1 MRDVS
6 SGIWLFACMLLSTA
20 AQAPETMQEVE
31 DRLLE
36 NYSRNCNPT
45 LAASQRAGKLLGVCG
60 DHPKATEI
68 EVQIYVH
75 RLSHIDQKE
84 GTFEIEGYFRMWW
97 NDSRLR
103 FNGTK
108 DGGCEDKLHYTVDAG
123 QPPKL
128 WVPDVYFENS
138 RQNHLGLPNDG
149 TLLESYPDGGVFMSQ
164 RLRLTVNC
172 AMNLGRLPWD
182 RQICGVNVGVFSET
196 AKQVQLAWTSK
207 NFEGALANLDK
218 QSLSEWYI
226 LNASSQVSSRERAG
240 ANYSLLKADF
250 ILERHSASLEK
261 IIWKS
266 VMFVMISWLGFWID
280 AHAAPA
286 RVTLAILM
294 VLIVV
299 TKMES
304 VAGGLPDVGYHI
316 WLLDFQL
323 GCLIFNV
330 ASFVIYVLVNLGLQN
345 ADKLNSLKKQA
356 EADRMLA
363 DVGFVVG
370 DNFTSEGLHDSE
382 MYRQQPDA
390 QGGEREHRERDL
402 LEEEHKA
409 DPQTQTSRASST
421 FGDVDAVAGALEPL
435 TVTLTECNSLQA
447 PPSLHS
453 PLPVARPQHKTF
465 ARKSNEPRPRYQDKT
480 FSRKP
485 LQRAV
490 VPADKGARTWRFALV
505 EWKSHLQDLDL
516 WMRFI
521 FPVAFG
527 IYVGVMYAIHPQY
540 SHTATADIH

>member
-1 MRDVS
+1 
-6 SGIWLFACMLLSTA
+6 
-20 AQAPETMQEVE
+20 
-31 DRLLE
+31 
-36 NYSRNCNPT
+36 
-45 LAASQRAGKLLGVCG
+45 
-60 DHPKATEI
+60 
-68 EVQIYVH
+68 
-75 RLSHIDQKE
+75 
-84 GTFEIEGYFRMWW
+84 
-97 NDSRLR
+97 
-103 FNGTK
+103 
-108 DGGCEDKLHYTVDAG
+108 
-123 QPPKL
+123 
-128 WVPDVYFENS
+128 
-138 RQNHLGLPNDG
+138 
-149 TLLESYPDGGVFMSQ
+149 MSQ

-226 LNASSQVSSRERAG
+226 LNTSSQVSSRERAG

-286 RVTLAILM
+286 
-294 VLIVV
+294 
-299 TKMES
+299 
-304 VAGGLPDVGYHI
+304 HI

-363 DVGFVVG
+363 DVGFMVG
-370 DNFTSEGLHDSE
+370 DNFTSEGLHDSD
-382 MYRQQPDA
+382 MYRQQPDS
-390 QGGEREHRERDL
+390 QGAEREHRERDL

-421 FGDVDAVAGALEPL
+421 FGDVDAVAGAFEPL

-447 PPSLHS
+447 PPSLDS

-490 VPADKGARTWRFALV
+490 VL
-505 EWKSHLQDLDL
+505 SL
-516 WMRFI
+516 
-521 FPVAFG
+521 
-527 IYVGVMYAIHPQY
+527 IH
-540 SHTATADIH
+540 I